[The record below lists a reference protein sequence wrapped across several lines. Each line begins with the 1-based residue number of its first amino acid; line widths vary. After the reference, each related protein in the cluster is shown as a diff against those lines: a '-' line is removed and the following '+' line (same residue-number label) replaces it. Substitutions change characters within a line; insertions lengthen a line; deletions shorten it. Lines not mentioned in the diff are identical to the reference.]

1 MKKKI
6 ILIFL
11 ALFIISFVGFWSI
24 VSGGYDKQNKTIL
37 FLKKIIPSHL
47 AKKARDTVFIIP
59 ELKEQNKFLALQVK
73 KYEQGYNGSLFNEQI
88 ILSENK
94 KKKYNLKEFF
104 LPFPRLDIRL
114 GWAATENSRRA
125 HYLEIVEDKIF
136 SISGLG
142 ETIYFDRKNINKKKL
157 DQKVVENNIKDI
169 LLENKAELIGI
180 RDLYYDDNNLYIS
193 LQHKDKNGFTINVYR
208 AVLNTDKL
216 IFKLFFETKE
226 YWPNY
231 NVFSGGRLEKFKDN
245 KILFSIGFA
254 YEYYSPQNKNSFLGK
269 IISIDKASSKHE
281 LVSYGHRNPQGL
293 FYLKKNNMIINTE
306 HGPKGGDEINFNN
319 LNYNKKEASNF
330 GWPISSYGRPYPGE
344 EKIFEKNGWLE
355 KSHKINGFIEPVK
368 YFDPA
373 IGISEII
380 YLSEKKTNSG
390 DKLYVSSLRAGSIYL
405 LDLDKELK
413 NIIGEDRLFFE
424 NKRIRDLKFDA
435 DNNVFL
441 IVFEFTP
448 SIGVLSI
455 N

>member
-1 MKKKI
+1 
-6 ILIFL
+6 
-11 ALFIISFVGFWSI
+11 
-24 VSGGYDKQNKTIL
+24 
-37 FLKKIIPSHL
+37 
-47 AKKARDTVFIIP
+47 
-59 ELKEQNKFLALQVK
+59 
-73 KYEQGYNGSLFNEQI
+73 
-88 ILSENK
+88 
-94 KKKYNLKEFF
+94 
-104 LPFPRLDIRL
+104 
-114 GWAATENSRRA
+114 
-125 HYLEIVEDKIF
+125 
-136 SISGLG
+136 
-142 ETIYFDRKNINKKKL
+142 
-157 DQKVVENNIKDI
+157 
-169 LLENKAELIGI
+169 
-180 RDLYYDDNNLYIS
+180 
-193 LQHKDKNGFTINVYR
+193 
-208 AVLNTDKL
+208 
-216 IFKLFFETKE
+216 
-226 YWPNY
+226 
-231 NVFSGGRLEKFKDN
+231 
-245 KILFSIGFA
+245 
-254 YEYYSPQNKNSFLGK
+254 
-269 IISIDKASSKHE
+269 
-281 LVSYGHRNPQGL
+281 
-293 FYLKKNNMIINTE
+293 MIINTE